1 LTLPALVDLQ
11 GVSREYV
18 TRTGRVLAVDDMSMQ
33 VREREFVAILGPSGC
48 GKSTLL
54 KTIAGLLPPSRGKVL
69 VDGQSVTRPLD
80 RLGMVF
86 QSPVLL
92 RWRTVIG
99 NVLFPADALGQ
110 RGEAIRERALGLLKL
125 VGLEGFEQRY
135 PHELSGGMAQRVSLA
150 RALLLDPRLLLMDEP
165 FGALDALTRDE
176 MGFEL
181 LRIWQERPKTVL
193 FVTHSI
199 SESVLLA
206 DRVLVMTARPGRLA
220 LDVTIDL
227 PRPRNARMRTLP
239 RFGEIVASLQE
250 ASVSATEPSWR
261 SGKTSRACVECTT
274 SQAAPSSRAR
284 STRTHMP
291 FTRCSEAAA
300 TTCRC

>member
-1 LTLPALVDLQ
+1 MTARTSVELQ
-11 GVSREYV
+11 GVSREYA
-18 TRTGRVLAVDDMSMQ
+18 TRTGRVLAIEDLSME

-54 KTIAGLLPPSRGKVL
+54 KMIAGLLRPSRGTIL
-69 VDGQSVTRPLD
+69 VDGRPVTEPLE

-92 RWRTVIG
+92 RWRTAIN
-99 NVLFPADALGQ
+99 NVLFPAEAFGQ
-110 RGEAIRERALGLLKL
+110 RDEAMRERALGLLKL
-125 VGLEGFEQRY
+125 VGLQGFEQRY

-150 RALLLDPRLLLMDEP
+150 RALLLDPGLLLMDEP

-181 LRIWQERPKTVL
+181 LRIWQESPKTVL

-206 DRVLVMTARPGRLA
+206 DRVLVLTARPGRLA
-220 LDVTIDL
+220 LNVTIDL

-239 RFGEIVASLQE
+239 HFGSIVAGLQE
-250 ASVSATEPSWR
+250 AMGITA
-261 SGKTSRACVECTT
+261 
-274 SQAAPSSRAR
+274 
-284 STRTHMP
+284 
-291 FTRCSEAAA
+291 
-300 TTCRC
+300 